1 MNSSDARSSF
11 ILHPSSFSGE
21 SSFGRVAVIHDW
33 LTGMRGGEHVLEAIL
48 DLVPGAELFTL
59 FHFPGTVSP
68 AIEAHTIHTS
78 RLQRLAARVSD
89 YRTLLPLFPRAV
101 RQWNLSSFD
110 LIISSSHAVAK
121 GVDSRGKPHLCYCHT
136 PMRYIWDR
144 FDDYFP
150 RGAKRL
156 LARPL
161 AARLRRWDVRTSQA
175 VTRFVANSNFVR
187 GRIHDYYGRDA
198 AVVHPF
204 VDDAFLSAPLRETRD
219 DFHVVLSALVPY
231 KRVELAIEAAE
242 VSGRRLVIIGG
253 GPLLKQ
259 LRARTSPNVQF
270 LGHVSRE
277 VIIDH
282 LGRAQSLILPGV
294 EDFGITPLEAMALG
308 TPVVAL
314 GIGGVCDSVVPMRTG
329 IFFETVTV
337 HSLRSA
343 LDESERSSWDRAA
356 IRAHA
361 ATFSRERFQREM
373 LAELQQVIGTDA
385 GVGKTRSEGGR
396 DSISDSPPPTP
407 HSPKTT

>member
-1 MNSSDARSSF
+1 MNGPTATAV
-11 ILHPSSFSGE
+11 

-33 LTGMRGGEHVLEAIL
+33 LTGMRGGEHVLEGIL

-59 FHFPGTVSP
+59 FHFPGSVSP
-68 AIEAHTIHTS
+68 AIEARTIHTS
-78 RLQRLAARVSD
+78 ALQALASRVSD
-89 YRTLLPLFPRAV
+89 YRTLLPFFPRAV
-101 RQWNLSSFD
+101 RRWDLSNFD

-150 RGAKRL
+150 RGVKRL

-161 AARLRRWDVRTSQA
+161 AARLRRWDVATSQS

-187 GRIHDYYGRDA
+187 ERIRDHYDRDA
-198 AVVHPF
+198 TVVHPF
-204 VDDAFLSAPLRETRD
+204 VDDAFLAAPLIEKRD

-231 KRVELAIEAAE
+231 KRVDLAIDAAE
-242 VSGRRLVIIGG
+242 ASGRRLVVIGG
-253 GPLLKQ
+253 GPLLSK
-259 LRARTSPNVQF
+259 LRQRSGPNVQF
-270 LGHVSRE
+270 LGHVSRD

-314 GIGGVCDSVVPMRTG
+314 GAGGVRDSVLPGTTG
-329 IFFETVTV
+329 IFFEPAAV
-337 HSLRSA
+337 HSLRGA
-343 LDESERSSWDRAA
+343 LGEAERHAWDRAA

-361 ATFSRERFQREM
+361 ATFSRERFHEQMRS
-373 LAELQQVIGTDA
+373 ELQQVLT
-385 GVGKTRSEGGR
+385 
-396 DSISDSPPPTP
+396 
-407 HSPKTT
+407 